1 MQSGT
6 TQSSGM
12 TAMSSVMRLVVAN
25 NIAEAHAGRT
35 IHSASVLSDGRLVLG
50 AVCFGADSAGWR
62 CSCRIKFHAQKPQ
75 ATKKPMYPADHN
87 QLCDDTLKM
96 RSKRNG

>member
-1 MQSGT
+1 MHSGA
-6 TQSSGM
+6 TQSSGI

-35 IHSASVLSDGRLVLG
+35 IHNASELSDGRPVIE
-50 AVCFGADSAGWR
+50 AACFCAAAAGWR
-62 CSCRIKFHAQKPQ
+62 CSCRIKFHAEKPQ
-75 ATKKPMYPADHN
+75 ATKKPTYPVDHN
-87 QLCDDTLKM
+87 QLCDDTLKK